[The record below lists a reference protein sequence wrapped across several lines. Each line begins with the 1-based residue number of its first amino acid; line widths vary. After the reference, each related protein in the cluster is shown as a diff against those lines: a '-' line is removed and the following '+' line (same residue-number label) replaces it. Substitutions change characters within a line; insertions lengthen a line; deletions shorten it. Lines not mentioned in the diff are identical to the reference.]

1 MTSSE
6 QEIPAGF
13 RSGFAALAGR
23 PNVGKSTL
31 LNYLIGEVITIATPK
46 PQTTRKRIR
55 GIVNQANS
63 QIVLVDTPGLHL
75 MPGDDRARKSKF
87 ALNRYMVAE
96 AKAALS
102 EVDLVVLLVEA
113 RGRGQRPEVDDEDRL
128 VMDSLRRISCP
139 RLLAINKVDVLDN
152 KERLLPMIDAY
163 HETGLFAEIIPIS
176 AREGDG
182 TEALLAAIE
191 SRLPEG
197 PPYFPQDMITD
208 QPERLLVAEF
218 IREQVLLH
226 TDQEI
231 PYRTAVEVEAF
242 EEEPERDLVRIYA
255 TLFVERD
262 SQKAILIGKQGRGIK
277 AIGTAA
283 RQSIEALLGCKVFL
297 DLRVKVKSGW
307 TSSNL
312 GLRSVGYDPRS

>member
-6 QEIPAGF
+6 HEVPAGF

-31 LNYLIGEVITIATPK
+31 LNQLIGEVITIATPK
-46 PQTTRKRIR
+46 PQTTRRRIR
-55 GIVNQANS
+55 GIVNREKS
-63 QIVLVDTPGLHL
+63 QIVLVDTPGIHL
-75 MPGDDRARKSKF
+75 MPGDDRQRKSKF

-113 RGRGQRPEVDDEDRL
+113 RGRGKLPELDDEDRL
-128 VMDSLRRISCP
+128 VMESLRQVECP
-139 RLLAINKVDVLDN
+139 RLLCINKVDVLEN
-152 KERLLPMIDAY
+152 KEALLPIIAAY
-163 HETGLFAEIIPIS
+163 HETGLFEEIIPIS
-176 AREGDG
+176 ATLGDG
-182 TEALLAAIE
+182 TDRLLLSIE
-191 SRLPEG
+191 QRLPEG
-197 PPYFPQDMITD
+197 PPYFPLDMITD

-242 EEEPERDLVRIYA
+242 EEVPAKKLVRIHA

-262 SQKAILIGKQGRGIK
+262 SQKAILIGKRGGAIK

-283 RQSIEALLGCKVFL
+283 RENIEALLGCKVFL
-297 DLRVKVKSGW
+297 DLRVKVKGGW
-307 TSSNL
+307 TASNQ
-312 GLRSVGYDPRS
+312 GLRSVGYDPS